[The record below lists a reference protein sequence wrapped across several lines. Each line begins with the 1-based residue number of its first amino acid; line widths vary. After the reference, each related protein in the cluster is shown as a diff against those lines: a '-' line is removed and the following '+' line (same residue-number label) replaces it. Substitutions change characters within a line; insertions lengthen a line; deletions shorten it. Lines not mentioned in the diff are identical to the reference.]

1 MDFPQI
7 RLFARFCPSQLAIAL
22 TRWVWEVSELGATMR
37 KSDREALKAFI
48 TLQDATYRPS
58 YGRHALVKPALA
70 SFIGTVNF
78 EGALLADP
86 TGHRRFWPVN
96 LAGVD
101 WNYSQDVDVNQVW
114 AQAFALYRAGEP
126 WRLSTEERTAHA
138 EIVQTYEVED
148 ILAGYVQE
156 YFRVEPENE
165 ALFMTTTE
173 IISTLRKPEGADL
186 KGSEKALSMQLATSL
201 TSLGLVRKRQY
212 VATEKAQR
220 WGYVGIGRRF
230 PLD

>member
-1 MDFPQI
+1 M
-7 RLFARFCPSQLAIAL
+7 
-22 TRWVWEVSELGATMR
+22 SELGATMR
-37 KSDREALKAFI
+37 KADREALKDFV
-48 TLQDATYRPS
+48 TKQDATFRPA
-58 YGRHALVKPALA
+58 YGRHAPVKPALA

-78 EGALLADP
+78 EGALLFDP
-86 TGHRRFWPVN
+86 TGNRRFWPVT
-96 LAGVD
+96 LAGLD
-101 WNYSQDVDVNQVW
+101 WNYSQDVDVNQLW
-114 AQAFALYRAGEP
+114 AQAYALYQSGES
-126 WRLSTEERTAHA
+126 WQFSTEERAAHA

-148 ILAGYVQE
+148 ILSGYVQE
-156 YFRVEPENE
+156 YFRVEPGNE

-212 VATEKAQR
+212 VASEKAQR
-220 WGYVGIGRRF
+220 WGYVEIAKRL